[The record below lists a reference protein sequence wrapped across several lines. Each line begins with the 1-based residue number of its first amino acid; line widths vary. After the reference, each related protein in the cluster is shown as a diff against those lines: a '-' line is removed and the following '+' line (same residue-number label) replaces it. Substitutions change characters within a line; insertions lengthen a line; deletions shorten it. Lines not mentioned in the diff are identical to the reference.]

1 MTESKSK
8 TTSKRKPSIK
18 RSIDLDLVKSLDT
31 ELKQKL
37 LVFYTN
43 ILNQQEEIKRNNL
56 IDKAKE
62 IFNIKNNLLK
72 NIGDNDQQR
81 EELLKLVSSFPKD
94 TPTTDKG
101 WSRVIGIMDRGGKSK
116 SKRVVEFPSTPK
128 GTKPKT
134 KNKTVSKRSKTS
146 TNK

>member
-1 MTESKSK
+1 MTESKGK

-101 WSRVIGIMDRGGKSK
+101 WSRVIGLMDRGGKSK
-116 SKRVVEFPSTPK
+116 SKRVVEFTETPK
-128 GTKPKT
+128 KKKASPKKKSVSSKSKPT
-134 KNKTVSKRSKTS
+134 PNK
-146 TNK
+146 